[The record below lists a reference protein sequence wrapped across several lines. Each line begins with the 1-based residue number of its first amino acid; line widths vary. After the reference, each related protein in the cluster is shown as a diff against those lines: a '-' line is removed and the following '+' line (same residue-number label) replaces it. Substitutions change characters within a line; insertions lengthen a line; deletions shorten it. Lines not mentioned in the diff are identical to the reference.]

1 MGNDS
6 HFEEKKDI
14 DWIKKTQMTYKLD
27 ELVGD
32 NEAIEY
38 KNWPFTP

>member
-1 MGNDS
+1 
-6 HFEEKKDI
+6 
-14 DWIKKTQMTYKLD
+14 MTYKLD

-38 KNWPFTP
+38 KILPFTPESPSFA